1 MPVVEPVETT
11 FFRGKSPPAR
21 PLRWS
26 LPSHLGAAPL
36 KPALSLLIIQFSDFL
51 NNTHLFPNT
60 FSHYNKTMIDFLASM
75 LKTAKIPY
83 KENEP
88 LAPKSTF
95 KVGGTARLFIMPE
108 SPEQLESVIS
118 AARSSELPFFVT
130 GGASNVVYPDGA
142 YEGAIISTQQIKEIF
157 YDPDETTP
165 DGSVLVTCQC
175 GVPMAAFVDFC
186 TKKNLSGAEQFA
198 GLPGTVGGA
207 VYMNARCFDRSVS
220 DLLYSTTHIEFT
232 GAKSKLVEL
241 PFNTSDWDY
250 KKSPFQAHTAT
261 NGSQISQRYITQAT
275 LRLTPAGAA
284 AHDRI
289 TADCKKYIAERVDKG
304 HFKYP
309 SAGSVFKNNHAFGA
323 PSGRLIDECG
333 LKGLTIGG
341 AQIAPFHGNFI
352 INTGNAT
359 SADIRALV
367 EAAQKAVH
375 EKFGFDLEPEII
387 FV

>member
-1 MPVVEPVETT
+1 
-11 FFRGKSPPAR
+11 
-21 PLRWS
+21 
-26 LPSHLGAAPL
+26 
-36 KPALSLLIIQFSDFL
+36 
-51 NNTHLFPNT
+51 
-60 FSHYNKTMIDFLASM
+60 M

-108 SPEQLESVIS
+108 TPEQLESVIS

-250 KKSPFQAHTAT
+250 KKSPFQAHTEAD
-261 NGSQISQRYITQAT
+261 GSQITQRYITQAT
-275 LRLTPAGAA
+275 FRLTPAGAA

-309 SAGSVFKNNHAFGA
+309 SAGSVFKNNHDFGA

-352 INTGNAT
+352 INTGSAT

>member
-1 MPVVEPVETT
+1 
-11 FFRGKSPPAR
+11 
-21 PLRWS
+21 
-26 LPSHLGAAPL
+26 
-36 KPALSLLIIQFSDFL
+36 
-51 NNTHLFPNT
+51 
-60 FSHYNKTMIDFLASM
+60 M
-75 LKTAKIPY
+75 LKVAKIPY
-83 KENEP
+83 TENEP

-95 KVGGTARLFIMPE
+95 KVGGKARLFITPQT
-108 SPEQLESVIS
+108 PEQFLDTLNAVRS
-118 AARSSELPFFVT
+118 AELPFFVT
-130 GGASNVVYPDGA
+130 GGASNVVYPDGT
-142 YEGAIISTQQIKEIF
+142 YEGAIISTQGIKEIF
-157 YDPDETTP
+157 YDPDTTTS

-207 VYMNARCFDRSVS
+207 VYMNARCFDRSIS
-220 DLLYSTTHIEFT
+220 DLVYSTTHIEFI
-232 GAKSKLVEL
+232 GENPKLIEL
-241 PFNTSDWDY
+241 PFNENDWDY
-250 KKSPFQAHTAT
+250 KKSPFQANT
-261 NGSQISQRYITQAT
+261 NEDGSQTTQRYITSAT
-275 LRLTPAGAA
+275 FRLTPAGTS

-323 PSGRLIDECG
+323 PSGKLIDECG
-333 LKGLTIGG
+333 LKGLTAGG

-359 SADIRALV
+359 ADNIKTLV
-367 EAAQKAVH
+367 QAAQKAVK

>member
-1 MPVVEPVETT
+1 
-11 FFRGKSPPAR
+11 
-21 PLRWS
+21 
-26 LPSHLGAAPL
+26 
-36 KPALSLLIIQFSDFL
+36 
-51 NNTHLFPNT
+51 
-60 FSHYNKTMIDFLASM
+60 M
-75 LKTAKIPY
+75 LKVAKIPY
-83 KENEP
+83 TENEP
-88 LAPKSTF
+88 LASKSTF
-95 KVGGTARLFIMPE
+95 KVGGKARLFITPQT
-108 SPEQLESVIS
+108 PDQLEAAIS

-130 GGASNVVYPDGA
+130 GGASNVVYPDGT

-165 DGSVLVTCQC
+165 DGTVLVTCQC

-207 VYMNARCFDRSVS
+207 VYMNARCFDRSIS
-220 DLLYSTTHIEFT
+220 DILYSTMYIEHKGDKGKIT
-232 GAKSKLVEL
+232 EM
-241 PFNTSDWDY
+241 PFNPADWDY
-250 KKSPFQAHTAT
+250 KKSPFQADS
-261 NGSQISQRYITQAT
+261 NKSGSQPVQRYITQAT
-275 LRLTPAGAA
+275 FHLTPAGAN

-289 TADCKKYIAERVDKG
+289 ISDCKKYIAERVDKG

-323 PSGRLIDECG
+323 PSGKLIDECG

-352 INTGNAT
+352 INTGDAT
-359 SADIRALV
+359 ADDIHKLV
-367 EAAQKAVH
+367 EKVQAAVK
-375 EKFGFDLEPEII
+375 EKFGFVLEPEII